1 MGKASLSANMCS
13 RRNGCQLER
22 VTHESRW
29 FPRDEEKV
37 SSIANT
43 GSLRMLMALTV
54 LNTSF

>member
-1 MGKASLSANMCS
+1 MNPG
-13 RRNGCQLER
+13 GF
-22 VTHESRW
+22 H
-29 FPRDEEKV
+29 DIEEKV

>member
-1 MGKASLSANMCS
+1 MVVNLNAVRMKWL
-13 RRNGCQLER
+13 
-22 VTHESRW
+22 
-29 FPRDEEKV
+29 PRDEEKV